1 MQASYAVTWQE
12 GAGPVRHGKLEL
24 LPRTLV
30 LEGSNSSGPPQKRA
44 IAYGDVTSAQLTR
57 VSAERLGGR
66 PTLVVARRDATSL
79 RIAGIAQPGII
90 SELAES
96 LTALR
101 HPEERRSMSRVV
113 IAVPLQQ
120 GARDSARALLANG
133 PPFDPATAGLE
144 RHHVF
149 LIDDEVMFV
158 FEAEEPDAV
167 ERLAS
172 DPTLWDA
179 MAGWSD
185 LVAGPPR
192 IAEDVYS
199 WIRAHPSDGISFAA
213 TPGQGDSEG
222 GDVFPPQ
229 RRSRPS

>member
-24 LPRTLV
+24 RPGTLV
-30 LEGSNSSGPPQKRA
+30 LEGSNCSGPPQKRA
-44 IAYGDVTSAQLTR
+44 IAYDDVTSAQLTR
-57 VSAERLGGR
+57 VSSERLGGR
-66 PTLVVARRDATSL
+66 PTLVVARRGATSL
-79 RIAGIAQPGII
+79 RIAGVAQPGII

-96 LTALR
+96 LTVLR
-101 HPEERRSMSRVV
+101 HSEERRSMSRLV
-113 IAVPLQQ
+113 ILVPLQPD
-120 GARDSARALLANG
+120 ARDRARALLANG
-133 PPFDPATAGLE
+133 PPFDPDTAGLE
-144 RHHVF
+144 RHHVV
-149 LIDDEVMFV
+149 LTDHEVVFV
-158 FEAEEPDAV
+158 FEADEPDAV

-199 WIRAHPSDGISFAA
+199 WIRPHPSEEVSFAA
-213 TPGQGDSEG
+213 TPGPGDSEG
-222 GDVFPPQ
+222 GDVFPPV
-229 RRSRPS
+229 RRSS